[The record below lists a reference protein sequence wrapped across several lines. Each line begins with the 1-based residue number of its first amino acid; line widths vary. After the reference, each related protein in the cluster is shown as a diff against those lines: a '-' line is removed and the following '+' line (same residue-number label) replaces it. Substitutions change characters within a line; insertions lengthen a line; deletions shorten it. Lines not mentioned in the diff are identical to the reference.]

1 MKFMKCC
8 GDICVVLDMVVLRPM
23 FVLEPRTFP
32 VDKNED
38 SELLWAYLCTI
49 AYACANTNI

>member
-23 FVLEPRTFP
+23 FVLELRTFP
-32 VDKNED
+32 VDTNED

-49 AYACANTNI
+49 GYASVNTNI